1 MNGYDQNIHTSQI
14 SLNTEHASCTNVK
27 YQTDWKIT
35 YEVWLPIFYQYIC
48 KNATECTTTTATE
61 DFHYCI
67 YCWWTDVGNLS
78 ASKVQ
83 SVSYLSILL
92 GLFNDI
98 LQIVLV
104 VEHNMILKK
113 MVTAYFEDKYLFWMT
128 KGNHGKPQ
136 PG

>member
-1 MNGYDQNIHTSQI
+1 
-14 SLNTEHASCTNVK
+14 
-27 YQTDWKIT
+27 
-35 YEVWLPIFYQYIC
+35 
-48 KNATECTTTTATE
+48 
-61 DFHYCI
+61 
-67 YCWWTDVGNLS
+67 VGNLS

-113 MVTAYFEDKYLFWMT
+113 MVTAYFEDKYLF
-128 KGNHGKPQ
+128 
-136 PG
+136 